1 MITSPRA
8 GEFMRNGFI
17 AAAALALLL
26 NVAGCKK
33 GGPAEQAG
41 HKIDKL
47 GDNVQDAIISSTL
60 RVARLEIR
68 NGFR

>member
-1 MITSPRA
+1 
-8 GEFMRNGFI
+8 MRNGFI

-47 GDNVQDAIISSTL
+47 GDNVQDAVDPPKGPIQATGRAIDRATG
-60 RVARLEIR
+60 
-68 NGFR
+68 NN